1 MKHTQEE
8 EGVPHT
14 DGGQE
19 ETHDAPRGTGQGYAW
34 IYEGKCVVS
43 FRMLTWYPE
52 WSPVVP
58 SSGIYT
64 EARCGS
70 VAFGAAD
77 SLHSK
82 IVFPAFTKSLICV

>member
-58 SSGIYT
+58 SSGIYS
-64 EARCGS
+64 GS
-70 VAFGAAD
+70 VRSASVNPDLLGGVRC
-77 SLHSK
+77 SG
-82 IVFPAFTKSLICV
+82 